1 MEQAVHAAL
10 ATVIDPELRR
20 PITEL
25 GMVDAVEVSDGGRV
39 RIAVLLTIAGCPL
52 RGTITADCEAA
63 LAAVP
68 GVTGVDVELK
78 VMTQEQRDALKEQL
92 RGAGG
97 QRGIPFNDPGSLTKV
112 YAVASGKG
120 GVGKSSV
127 TVNLACALAAQGLR
141 VGIVDADVYG
151 FSVPALMGITQAPTR
166 VDDMILPPVAYG
178 VKVISIGMFVTGN
191 QPVAWRG
198 PMLHRALEQF
208 LTDVYFGDLDALF
221 LDLPP
226 GTGDIAISV
235 AQLLPKAQI
244 LVVTTPQAAA
254 ADVAE
259 RAGAIATQ
267 TGQSVAGVVE
277 NMSYLEMPDGGRMEL
292 FGSGGGAVLAE
303 RLSATVGTDV
313 PLLGQ
318 IPLDILLREGGDAG
332 VPLVLGRPETAGGR
346 GAAGHRRE
354 ARRGPARA
362 ERECPWACSPA
373 RWLRSRRAPARR
385 PASRSTTRAG
395 RRSAAA
401 AEAAATVAA
410 AAGAPALTG
419 LVSSSSSASLMIRRG
434 SYCRGSY
441 FFQST
446 SSMSMPTS
454 SLICSRA
461 PDAIRRTSLT
471 MLASFWVY
479 SGSLLGPITRR
490 PMISRSKN
498 SGPLIP
504 STVGRLP
511 SQSELGRFGRDTRR
525 MAPAEPPVTG
535 PAAPESCPG
544 RAPAG
549 R

>member
-1 MEQAVHAAL
+1 MSAPIDPADSTQPALAQAVNSAL

-25 GMVDAVEVSDGGRV
+25 GMVDSVQVSDDGKV
-39 RIAVLLTIAGCPL
+39 SVAVLLTIAGCPL
-52 RGTITADCEAA
+52 RDTITADAQKA
-63 LAAVP
+63 LFAVP
-68 GVTGVDVELK
+68 GVTAVDVELK
-78 VMTQEQRDALKEQL
+78 VMDQAQRDALKEKL

-97 QRGIPFNDPGSLTKV
+97 QRKIPFNEPDSLTRV

-127 TVNLACALAAQGLR
+127 TVNLATALAAQGLR

-151 FSVPALMGITQAPTR
+151 FSVPALMGITQKPTQ

-235 AQLLPKAQI
+235 AQLLPKAEI

-267 TGQSVAGVVE
+267 TGQKIAGVIE

-292 FGSGGGAVLAE
+292 FGSGGGAVLTE
-303 RLSATVGTDV
+303 RLSATVGAEV

-318 IPLDILLREGGDAG
+318 IPLDIQLREGGDSG
-332 VPLVLGRPETAGGR
+332 VPIVLGQ
-346 GAAGHRRE
+346 
-354 ARRGPARA
+354 
-362 ERECPWACSPA
+362 
-373 RWLRSRRAPARR
+373 
-385 PASRSTTRAG
+385 PASPGAVALAG
-395 RRSAAA
+395 IAGQLAAKPRGL
-401 AEAAATVAA
+401 
-410 AAGAPALTG
+410 AGMKLG
-419 LVSSSSSASLMIRRG
+419 LQPR
-434 SYCRGSY
+434 
-441 FFQST
+441 
-446 SSMSMPTS
+446 
-454 SLICSRA
+454 
-461 PDAIRRTSLT
+461 
-471 MLASFWVY
+471 
-479 SGSLLGPITRR
+479 
-490 PMISRSKN
+490 
-498 SGPLIP
+498 
-504 STVGRLP
+504 
-511 SQSELGRFGRDTRR
+511 
-525 MAPAEPPVTG
+525 
-535 PAAPESCPG
+535 
-544 RAPAG
+544 
-549 R
+549 

>member
-1 MEQAVHAAL
+1 MSAPLDATPSRDAALARAVDEAL

-25 GMVDAVEVSDGGRV
+25 GMVESVSISGGGKV
-39 RIAVLLTIAGCPL
+39 TLAVLLTIAGCPL
-52 RGTITADCEAA
+52 RDTITADSEKA

-68 GVTGVDVELK
+68 GVTAVEVELK
-78 VMTQEQRDALKEQL
+78 VMDQAQRDALKEKL

-97 QRGIPFNDPGSLTKV
+97 RRGIPFNQPGSLTKV
-112 YAVASGKG
+112 FAVASGKG

-166 VDDMILPPVAYG
+166 VDDLILPPVAYG

-235 AQLLPKAQI
+235 AQLLPKAEI

-267 TGQSVAGVVE
+267 TGQKVAGVIE
-277 NMSYLEMPDGGRMEL
+277 NMSFLEMPDGGRMEL
-292 FGSGGGAVLAE
+292 FGSGGGAVLTS
-303 RLSATVGTDV
+303 RLSATVGAEV

-318 IPLDILLREGGDAG
+318 IPLDIQLREGGDHG
-332 VPLVLGRPETAGGR
+332 VPIVVGQPGT
-346 GAAGHRRE
+346 
-354 ARRGPARA
+354 P
-362 ERECPWACSPA
+362 
-373 RWLRSRRAPARR
+373 
-385 PASRSTTRAG
+385 
-395 RRSAAA
+395 AAA
-401 AEAAATVAA
+401 A
-410 AAGAPALTG
+410 L
-419 LVSSSSSASLMIRRG
+419 
-434 SYCRGSY
+434 
-441 FFQST
+441 
-446 SSMSMPTS
+446 
-454 SLICSRA
+454 
-461 PDAIRRTSLT
+461 
-471 MLASFWVY
+471 
-479 SGSLLGPITRR
+479 SGIA
-490 PMISRSKN
+490 
-498 SGPLIP
+498 
-504 STVGRLP
+504 GRLAAVP
-511 SQSELGRFGRDTRR
+511 RGLAGMKLGLQPR
-525 MAPAEPPVTG
+525 
-535 PAAPESCPG
+535 
-544 RAPAG
+544 
-549 R
+549 

>member
-1 MEQAVHAAL
+1 MSEPIANTALAEAVNAAL

-25 GMVDAVEVSDGGRV
+25 GMVESVSVDDAGRASLV
-39 RIAVLLTIAGCPL
+39 VLLTISGCPL
-52 RGTITADCEAA
+52 RDTITADATKA
-63 LAAVP
+63 MLAVP
-68 GVTGVDVELK
+68 GVAAVDVELK
-78 VMTQEQRDALKEQL
+78 VMTQEQRDALKELL

-97 QRGIPFNDPGSLTKV
+97 QRGIPFNEPGSLTRV

-151 FSVPALMGITQAPTR
+151 FSVPALMGITQPPTR

-178 VKVISIGMFVTGN
+178 VKVISIGMFVSGN

-235 AQLLPKAQI
+235 AQLLPKAEI

-267 TGQSVAGVVE
+267 TGQKVAGVIE

-292 FGSGGGAVLAE
+292 FGSGGGQVLAE
-303 RLSATVGTDV
+303 RLTATVGAEV

-318 IPLDILLREGGDAG
+318 IPLDIQLREGGDAG
-332 VPLVLGRPETAGGR
+332 VPIVLGQSGTP
-346 GAAGHRRE
+346 
-354 ARRGPARA
+354 
-362 ERECPWACSPA
+362 
-373 RWLRSRRAPARR
+373 
-385 PASRSTTRAG
+385 
-395 RRSAAA
+395 AAA
-401 AEAAATVAA
+401 ALSGIAGQLAARPRGL
-410 AAGAPALTG
+410 AGMKLG
-419 LVSSSSSASLMIRRG
+419 LQPR
-434 SYCRGSY
+434 
-441 FFQST
+441 
-446 SSMSMPTS
+446 
-454 SLICSRA
+454 
-461 PDAIRRTSLT
+461 
-471 MLASFWVY
+471 
-479 SGSLLGPITRR
+479 
-490 PMISRSKN
+490 
-498 SGPLIP
+498 
-504 STVGRLP
+504 
-511 SQSELGRFGRDTRR
+511 
-525 MAPAEPPVTG
+525 
-535 PAAPESCPG
+535 
-544 RAPAG
+544 
-549 R
+549 

>member
-1 MEQAVHAAL
+1 MSAPPASPSPGAVNAAL

-25 GMVDAVEVSDGGRV
+25 GMVESVGISDDGLV
-39 RIAVLLTIAGCPL
+39 TLTVLLTIAGCPL
-52 RGTITADCEAA
+52 RDTITADATKA
-63 LAAVP
+63 LLAVP
-68 GVTGVDVELK
+68 GVAAVDVDLK
-78 VMTQEQRDALKEQL
+78 VMSQEQRDALKELL

-97 QRGIPFNDPGSLTKV
+97 QRGIPFNQPDSLTKV

-178 VKVISIGMFVTGN
+178 VKVISIGMFVSGN

-235 AQLLPKAQI
+235 AQLLPKAEI

-267 TGQSVAGVVE
+267 TGQKVAGVIE
-277 NMSYLEMPDGGRMEL
+277 NMSYLEMPDGGRMDL

-303 RLSATVGTDV
+303 RLTATVGEDV

-318 IPLDILLREGGDAG
+318 IPLDIKLREGGDTGNPIVLAQAG
-332 VPLVLGRPETAGGR
+332 TP
-346 GAAGHRRE
+346 
-354 ARRGPARA
+354 
-362 ERECPWACSPA
+362 
-373 RWLRSRRAPARR
+373 
-385 PASRSTTRAG
+385 
-395 RRSAAA
+395 A
-401 AEAAATVAA
+401 AEA
-410 AAGAPALTG
+410 L
-419 LVSSSSSASLMIRRG
+419 
-434 SYCRGSY
+434 
-441 FFQST
+441 
-446 SSMSMPTS
+446 
-454 SLICSRA
+454 
-461 PDAIRRTSLT
+461 
-471 MLASFWVY
+471 
-479 SGSLLGPITRR
+479 SGIA
-490 PMISRSKN
+490 
-498 SGPLIP
+498 
-504 STVGRLP
+504 GRLAAKP
-511 SQSELGRFGRDTRR
+511 RGLAGLKLGLQPR
-525 MAPAEPPVTG
+525 
-535 PAAPESCPG
+535 
-544 RAPAG
+544 
-549 R
+549 